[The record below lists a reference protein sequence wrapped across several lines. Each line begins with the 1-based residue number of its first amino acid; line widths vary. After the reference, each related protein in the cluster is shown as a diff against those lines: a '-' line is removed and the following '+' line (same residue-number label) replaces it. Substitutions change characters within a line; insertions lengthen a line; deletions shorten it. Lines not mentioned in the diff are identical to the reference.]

1 MNKRGGEK
9 RAENQPAFPGLA
21 YYLDGVPI
29 GTLCKMKFKFSCR
42 KAAASFDRFLCLPLR
57 AAAHSEGKPC
67 AKGCLLRVHAVGRKD
82 EHILLQ
88 LRHTAAQSVDRAA

>member
-1 MNKRGGEK
+1 MAEK
-9 RAENQPAFPGLA
+9 AKFDRSKPHVN
-21 YYLDGVPI
+21 I
-29 GTLCKMKFKFSCR
+29 GT
-42 KAAASFDRFLCLPLR
+42 AASFDRFLCLPLR

-88 LRHTAAQSVDRAA
+88 LRHAAAQSVDRAA